1 MHWRTHRFR
10 TSFGA
15 LRFAVPLPGR
25 KGNGSGEKWSRKYAG
40 VDPGDLIQM
49 SRNACLRSL
58 TKIKT
63 MNYTNKS
70 VVFKG
75 GLPVAVVSNVLSAV
89 LGAVADNKSEEKGAS
104 E

>member
-1 MHWRTHRFR
+1 M
-10 TSFGA
+10 SFGE
-15 LRFAVPLPGR
+15 LKFAGPLPGR

-63 MNYTNKS
+63 MNCMNKS
-70 VVFKG
+70 MVFKG
-75 GLPVAVVSNVLSAV
+75 GLPVAVVSNVPYAV
-89 LGAVADNKSEEKGAS
+89 LGSVADNKSKEKGAS